1 MSILKKPY
9 EISVWDD
16 VWQSDKFVEKRL
28 GIIGTDTMTSLN
40 RALEPNLVR
49 NVNGIK
55 KFSFKMYKKYIDPIT
70 GKKVN
75 NPFVDWLVSE
85 RKVKL
90 KYDGEWYDFI
100 VKNVNENSTNY
111 LYTYQLEDALVQEL
125 SKNGFGVTLDA
136 NLNNNMGSAD
146 YLARTVLEETDWEV
160 PTECEKLVQTVSEA
174 LIYLNVKED
183 GFKATRLIDQT
194 KQELTKGVQDGG
206 EIEIAKDK
214 TILAFYSSCINKPY
228 RFQFIYLD
236 DADIKTDVERNII
249 NENCQYYSDNL
260 TYIEDTEN
268 GYWLPNGLEVL
279 KTEEDGV
286 ESILSTKYR
295 GKRYGFAQQ
304 AVYLPV
310 LERYVNVF
318 DKNGEVYY
326 GYEHAEYVS
335 PALTQNLISNS
346 TFESTSGWTGT
357 KINEDGS
364 KPKIEAVC
372 GRFENKQF
380 ISVIEDIKN
389 GKFSSANSYKT
400 YLQVEWPENGES
412 SILLNSCIYDNRILL
427 GNITT
432 NDEFALKISC
442 VNNEGKPYNNYNCVI
457 GNYTYDPGKD
467 KYSKDNNII
476 FASAGTKGEYNI
488 YKVTSSNYTEKTF
501 KKSNIRLGIIFNS
514 MGTYYIDGAE
524 LFKAHYINNQ
534 LITPEKQAE
543 SLEDR
548 AVNKSYYF
556 FSIDHANS
564 LKNKEDFKAEKVC
577 TTIDYATY
585 KPVFNTG
592 AEKIRSVTAK
602 ESNYFNIL
610 QSIAETFEAWLE
622 LKIERNDDG
631 SINKKIVQFKNY
643 VGQDNYAGF
652 RYGVNLKDIQRTYE
666 SKNIVTKLMVK
677 QNSNEYGENG
687 FCTIARAGANPTGE
701 AHIYDFQYYQNKGLM
716 NASEYLKS
724 NYVLDGAKGEDASLW
739 KSSAITWDGTS
750 TNLQGYFPRLKA
762 INNILKKETDLL
774 LNAAKDL
781 TQYEAEYEI
790 ADAGYLAAKS
800 GIEEVREK
808 FELLTNQSIDNL
820 SGIDTERTD
829 IAKLLREYAEYLIK
843 ERQYSKERLSLRTES
858 YDNKDTWGKLDKA
871 ENEYKEIQ
879 ERIDKYKGWK
889 SKLNKLFFSKYSRFI
904 QEGTWI
910 NEEYMDDDKY
920 YADSLSVLYN
930 SCYPQVAY
938 SINVLELSKLPGY
951 ELFKVG
957 LGDKTYAEDPEFFGT
972 DLKEE
977 VIVSELSENLD
988 NPSKNLV
995 KVQNFKNQFQDL
1007 FQKITATVQQTQYNE
1022 GSYKKGAALA
1032 EANQERKQQF
1042 LSNALDSASARLTAA
1057 GQQSVTWGNDG
1068 ITVKSVNSPSDMVR
1082 MVGGAIMLS
1091 KQDKNGQQKWVTGI
1105 TSDGIS
1111 ADLINAGTVNTNNI
1125 NIMNADEPVFKWDSY
1140 GISAFDSTWTNSEI
1154 GTTLSAID
1162 TKKFVRFD
1170 KHGIYGINNAGI
1182 DGEKWKP
1189 TAADDIDNKATFS
1202 LTWAGLKIVNKYDDT
1217 DDEGNQV
1224 SRTATAQIGKDSDSI
1239 IKVNNGKKDTLIVD
1253 KNGNVKI
1260 DGELEIGDQDVE
1272 GDNYSWK
1279 FDQKE
1284 GLFMWSGP
1292 QEPEN
1297 LVLEVKEEENEETE
1311 EKTKKLKMH
1320 GSIYSNDGEIANWKI
1335 KEDGIF
1341 SQEGSTALIS
1351 SEDDKYL
1358 YPSLKEGQEESLI
1371 RYQSGTR
1378 FVSKQRFVK
1387 DTHPTNIIN
1396 NIYYY
1401 EETIYDP
1408 KMSENSLDIS
1418 DMEVVFADNGSAQI
1432 FYPSSIEIQFTYV
1445 ENVLRLEIQLSR
1457 GIEEYKGLELYSIN
1471 FNINYTVKE
1480 PATLIL
1486 EDGSFYTEAGL
1497 FRGEVQDLKG
1507 TIGQLQ
1513 FNGTSS
1519 GIYGNNYYMS
1529 RSGLQLTNN
1538 QECNL
1543 GPFTISYKKNLGT
1556 LEGKYGTLSIKTKDG
1571 GGIELTSRTAIEV
1584 STKNI
1589 NLSLVIV
1596 PPKTGTTFSLYLKS
1610 SDTLY
1615 QTIFV
1620 PNIRIAVVNINSG
1633 KVTYSSTAFTIYG
1646 GKSKSTDY
1654 KLSISSRYSEN
1665 IHIGLSETTPS
1676 GQDYIRWSRFNGYS
1690 TESEE
1695 YVLDSSWKNIVQEST
1710 TSVEKISQINLI
1722 CDELLI
1728 NGTKVNL
1735 N

>member
-16 VWQSDKFVEKRL
+16 VWQSDKFAEKRL
-28 GIIGTDTMTSLN
+28 GIIGTDTMTSLS

-70 GKKVN
+70 GDKVN

-90 KYDGEWYDFI
+90 KYDGKWYDFI

-194 KQELTKGVQDGG
+194 KQELTKGVEDG
-206 EIEIAKDK
+206 EEVEIAKNK

-236 DADIKTDVERNII
+236 DAEVKTDVERNII
-249 NENCQYYSDNL
+249 NKNCQYYSDNL
-260 TYIEDTEN
+260 TYIEDAEN

-310 LERYVNVF
+310 LEKYVSVF

-326 GYEHAEYVS
+326 GYGHAEYVS

-357 KINEDGS
+357 KVNEDGN

-389 GKFSSANSYKT
+389 GEFSSANLYKT
-400 YLQVEWPENGES
+400 YLQIEWPENGENA
-412 SILLNSCIYDNRILL
+412 ILLNSCIYDNRILL

-442 VNNEGKPYNNYNCVI
+442 VNNEGEPYNNYNCVI
-457 GNYTYDPGKD
+457 GNYTYNPEKD

-476 FASAGTKGEYNI
+476 FASAGTKSEYNI

-514 MGTYYIDGAE
+514 AGTYYIDGAE
-524 LFKAHYINNQ
+524 LFKAYYVNNE
-534 LITPEKQAE
+534 LIIPEEQAE

-556 FSIDHANS
+556 FSAAHANS

-631 SINKKIVQFKNY
+631 SIDKKIVQFKNY

-701 AHIYDFQYYQNKGLM
+701 AYIYDFQYYQNKGLM
-716 NASEYLKS
+716 SASEYLKS
-724 NYVLDGAKGEDASLW
+724 NYVLDGAIGEDAELW
-739 KSSAITWDGTS
+739 KSNAITKNGTN

-820 SGIDTERTD
+820 NGIDTERTD
-829 IAKLLREYAEYLIK
+829 VAKLLREYAEYFIK
-843 ERQYSKERLSLRTES
+843 ERQYSAERLSLRTEKHDDES
-858 YDNKDTWGKLDKA
+858 TWGKLDKA

-972 DLKEE
+972 DLREE

-1140 GISAFDSTWTNSEI
+1140 GISAFDSVWTKSEI
-1154 GTTLSAID
+1154 GTTISAID

-1170 KHGIYGINNAGI
+1170 KHGIYGINNAGV

-1189 TAADDIDNKATFS
+1189 TGNDYEGNANKEVDDKATFA
-1202 LTWAGLKIVNKYDDT
+1202 LTWEGLKVT
-1217 DDEGNQV
+1217 GNNGAV
-1224 SRTATAQIGKDSDSI
+1224 ARIGKQNYTIKDDDGDDVEKTAI
-1239 IKVNNGKKDTLIVD
+1239 IKVSSEDKDTFV
-1253 KNGNVKI
+1253 I
-1260 DGELEIGDQDVE
+1260 DEKGHV
-1272 GDNYSWK
+1272 
-1279 FDQKE
+1279 
-1284 GLFMWSGP
+1284 MTSGTIKA
-1292 QEPEN
+1292 E
-1297 LVLEVKEEENEETE
+1297 
-1311 EKTKKLKMH
+1311 
-1320 GSIYSNDGEIANWKI
+1320 DGEIGGWKI
-1335 KEDGIF
+1335 DSNNIVKIEKDAQQLESRVG
-1341 SQEGSTALIS
+1341 LIS
-1351 SEDDKYL
+1351 GEDNKL
-1358 YPSLKEGQEESLI
+1358 ASLIDNTQQPIRIGVYKETIKKSRVSDWNGESLEGGI
-1371 RYQSGTR
+1371 WGGAYTTVFDFRMSVPGRLTDNQKLMLQQDGYKELFDISGSYSEFTSGGSWVENN
-1378 FVSKQRFVK
+1378 FDESDIK
-1387 DTHPTNIIN
+1387 NIEILEINEDNIIIEVTIDENLAPRAIN
-1396 NIYYY
+1396 NI
-1401 EETIYDP
+1401 
-1408 KMSENSLDIS
+1408 SLK
-1418 DMEVVFADNGSAQI
+1418 A
-1432 FYPSSIEIQFTYV
+1432 SIELEYIFPEWNYAILSDGSLYSKASRMDGLTSMQGNIGGWEIASDGIKSEKMVLLNDSSLISPSLLKPETGSKIKLRVGEKNESMIEIDGSIGLNEGAWTLISGEYEQIRRYEYTFTFNPGNDLLLSRIDKSSATGSFSSLAYPGDAGYFSYD
-1445 ENVLRLEIQLSR
+1445 LEITNIQL
-1457 GIEEYKGLELYSIN
+1457 L
-1471 FNINYTVKE
+1471 
-1480 PATLIL
+1480 
-1486 EDGSFYTEAGL
+1486 
-1497 FRGEVQDLKG
+1497 
-1507 TIGQLQ
+1507 
-1513 FNGTSS
+1513 
-1519 GIYGNNYYMS
+1519 NN
-1529 RSGLQLTNN
+1529 
-1538 QECNL
+1538 
-1543 GPFTISYKKNLGT
+1543 
-1556 LEGKYGTLSIKTKDG
+1556 
-1571 GGIELTSRTAIEV
+1571 
-1584 STKNI
+1584 
-1589 NLSLVIV
+1589 
-1596 PPKTGTTFSLYLKS
+1596 
-1610 SDTLY
+1610 
-1615 QTIFV
+1615 
-1620 PNIRIAVVNINSG
+1620 
-1633 KVTYSSTAFTIYG
+1633 
-1646 GKSKSTDY
+1646 
-1654 KLSISSRYSEN
+1654 
-1665 IHIGLSETTPS
+1665 
-1676 GQDYIRWSRFNGYS
+1676 
-1690 TESEE
+1690 
-1695 YVLDSSWKNIVQEST
+1695 
-1710 TSVEKISQINLI
+1710 
-1722 CDELLI
+1722 
-1728 NGTKVNL
+1728 
-1735 N
+1735 